1 MSNSF
6 VNLEFGFSNDSKIAV
21 TPYGMAVKSASGDW
35 NVLDR
40 KSKTLRS
47 VANQEINNGHVL
59 LLPAKTLKVRDLIKM
74 DEKYFFVL
82 KPVGEDNIITLLDAE
97 DGKVVRRVPNFNH
110 FLGMEFYTKVMVD
123 DRHVF
128 EMMFLYE
135 NGRLLETLQDKT
147 DQIPACEG

>member
-47 VANQEINNGHVL
+47 VANQEINNGHIL
-59 LLPAKTLKVRDLIKM
+59 LLPAMTLKPLDFILM
-74 DEKYFFVL
+74 DGKYYFVL
-82 KPVGEDNIITLLDAE
+82 KLAGKEKTMTLIDADN
-97 DGKVVRRVPNFNH
+97 GKVVQRLPCLNH
-110 FLGMEFYTKVMVD
+110 FLGLEFYTKVMVD
-123 DRHVF
+123 WR
-128 EMMFLYE
+128 FLF
-135 NGRLLETLQDKT
+135 
-147 DQIPACEG
+147 